1 MPDQIKIPGLGEVP
15 KKTAIIAGIGAVGII
30 AIVAIRHRSSAGSS
44 TPSAVPGAA
53 ASADPSAIDPNTGV
67 PYSEEGG
74 SDVAGY
80 DSGYQIPYGTGGAG
94 FGAGGSGFDAAG
106 YPIGSEADL
115 AWQNEQDGTS
125 GITGPSSSGIT
136 TNADW
141 VTEAESGVIPG
152 SVSTIS
158 AAVSKV
164 LGGLAVTSAQR
175 DLFLEAV
182 GVLGNPPQG
191 YPTPIKLKDS
201 PSQPAPGKS
210 KTIEAS
216 GSQDLSQIAHE
227 HHTMGGILVTMNPY
241 LSRYYGKKTKIPK
254 GYKIKVP

>member
-15 KKTAIIAGIGAVGII
+15 RKTALIAGAAAVGII
-30 AIVAIRHRSSAGSS
+30 AVVAIRHRASANS
-44 TPSAVPGAA
+44 A
-53 ASADPSAIDPNTGV
+53 ASTAASPDSTAASPSDSGIDPATGV

-74 SDVAGY
+74 ADTDYS
-80 DSGYQIPYGTGGAG
+80 SGYTIPYGSDGGG
-94 FGAGGSGFDAAG
+94 YGAGGSGFDAAG

-125 GITGPSSSGIT
+125 GITGPSTGIT

-164 LGGLAVTSAQR
+164 LGGLAVTNAQR

-182 GVLGNPPQG
+182 GVLGPPPQG
-191 YPTPIKLKDS
+191 YPTPIKLTDTS
-201 PSQPAPGKS
+201 GQPAPGKS

-216 GSQDLSQIAHE
+216 GSEDLSQIAHAN
-227 HHTMGGILVTMNPY
+227 HTMGGILVTLNPY
-241 LSRYYGKKTKIPK
+241 LSRYYGKKTKIPR